1 MAEWKLADAEKI
13 RENLTKEQ
21 ENEISNLYRK
31 VYLDSRKQMLAIP
44 KEGTTSQ
51 QIEKQYLS
59 KLTKQLDEAYKSL
72 GTGLEKEIKK
82 QAEKAAEGVV
92 SDANKFTSK
101 LGFSIEGS
109 YSTVSKDV
117 VNSLVTG
124 QVYGGNWSLS
134 GAVWSNVSK
143 AQSDISKIVAEGVA
157 GNRSAYEIAKS
168 LEAYVNPSAKKEW
181 NWSKVYPGTSKKVEY
196 NAQRL
201 ARTLVAHAYQQ
212 SLERVCKKNPFVD
225 GYIWQSGGGPRTCPI
240 CADRNGK
247 KYAKGDLPLDH
258 PNGRCTF
265 IADLTGSM
273 DDVASRLADW
283 ANGKNDPELDEWLSF
298 MQGSVTP
305 SSSILTRNFDKM
317 SEEDYKKWQEQQS
330 TYNQLYSKAT
340 KELKDEFGIEFSYDR
355 GGFIGKDFYIE
366 SKGVL
371 AYDYANEF
379 MESRL
384 GAYWNVTNRTVNTY
398 SYVQNADWSK
408 NINRYFRTGDS
419 SFLTDYF
426 RKGKVKLSKAQQL
439 GQEALSGIKK
449 TSKALD
455 SLIESTTLN
464 KNMVVSRWGGANCL
478 SSLGISTD
486 AQMGRIGHA
495 FVTNG
500 LDLEN
505 LKSQVDSLVGTVMVD
520 KGYMSASACDSL
532 NVFQGSDIK
541 FSINV
546 KEGTHAFV
554 TDNLQESEIIF
565 GRGAKT
571 EITGSRII
579 ETEALDTWSGE
590 KVKTKTLEIF
600 LNMVE

>member
-1 MAEWKLADAEKI
+1 LIGGGSVAEWKLADAEKI

-101 LGFSIEGS
+101 LGFSVEGS

-157 GNRSAYEIAKS
+157 GNKSAYEIAKS
-168 LEAYVNPSAKKEW
+168 LETYVNPSAKKEW

-283 ANGKNDPELDEWLSF
+283 VQGKDDPELDEWCTDL
-298 MQGSVTP
+298 GY
-305 SSSILTRNFDKM
+305 KM
-317 SEEDYKKWQEQQS
+317 
-330 TYNQLYSKAT
+330 
-340 KELKDEFGIEFSYDR
+340 
-355 GGFIGKDFYIE
+355 
-366 SKGVL
+366 
-371 AYDYANEF
+371 
-379 MESRL
+379 
-384 GAYWNVTNRTVNTY
+384 NTY
-398 SYVQNADWSK
+398 A
-408 NINRYFRTGDS
+408 
-419 SFLTDYF
+419 
-426 RKGKVKLSKAQQL
+426 
-439 GQEALSGIKK
+439 E
-449 TSKALD
+449 
-455 SLIESTTLN
+455 N
-464 KNMVVSRWGGANCL
+464 KNAPIADTK
-478 SSLGISTD
+478 SLGYD
-486 AQMGRIGHA
+486 
-495 FVTNG
+495 
-500 LDLEN
+500 
-505 LKSQVDSLVGTVMVD
+505 
-520 KGYMSASACDSL
+520 YMSAIKGYDPNIIGMEEGHPIGFNSDLARKYGITEAQYNKNVEKWNKFIQKQVETGVPSMQVNQNSLTGMLQSGGFKTVWETGLTDWKTGMDDYLKYRLDVEKTMFGVTDPAKGAPTYLYMNTGQQIREEYGDIRIVFKRSILDNSTLTVGDSMEGRCKPFTVGEKL
-532 NVFQGSDIK
+532 TEENLRWNQAYDSTASKKTMDRYAEYIEVQCHSKVTTSDIEEVVLPK
-541 FSINV
+541 KHDSSI
-546 KEGTHAFV
+546 E
-554 TDNLQESEIIF
+554 
-565 GRGAKT
+565 
-571 EITGSRII
+571 
-579 ETEALDTWSGE
+579 EALNNAGINWRVG
-590 KVKTKTLEIF
+590 K
-600 LNMVE
+600 